1 MNKKMRINEKIYDVT
16 TLDEYVQFK
25 DAYIQQYTA
34 IHDPETR
41 LVLPIKNRYDESPG
55 IVVGNGVSYIE
66 EPEEEE
72 MDDYLDKSIID
83 FDNSKS
89 IHDMM
94 EKQRIVRTLERDILT
109 SPDNIFTPKIF
120 DDDSPEMK
128 ALKTAV
134 LDKHIDL
141 DKYEPRFGSNYNN
154 DKRLFNKN
162 TISLSMMK
170 RMCEALDIEA
180 TLILT
185 DKSEDVPNPMGK
197 TIEVKLTGGV
207 SGNDEE

>member
-1 MNKKMRINEKIYDVT
+1 MDKKMRIGDKIYDVT
-16 TLDEYVQFK
+16 DLENYTKFK
-25 DAYIQQYTA
+25 DAYIPQYTA
-34 IHDPETR
+34 IHDPETK
-41 LVLPIKNRYDESPG
+41 LVLPIKNRYEEGPG
-55 IVVGNGVSYIE
+55 IVVGNGISFVE
-66 EPEEEE
+66 EPDADEVEP
-72 MDDYLDKSIID
+72 YLDSQIID
-83 FDNSKS
+83 FDNTKN

-94 EKQRIVRTLERDILT
+94 EKQRIVKTLERDILT

-128 ALKTAV
+128 ALKNAV

-162 TISLSMMK
+162 TISLSMLK

-180 TLILT
+180 TLTLT
-185 DKSEDVPNPMGK
+185 DKSEDVPNPMGR
-197 TIEVKLTGGV
+197 TIEVKLTGGIP
-207 SGNDEE
+207 SEE

>member
-1 MNKKMRINEKIYDVT
+1 MNKKMRIGDRIYDVT
-16 TLDEYVQFK
+16 NLEEYIKFK
-25 DAYIQQYTA
+25 DAYLSQYTA
-34 IHDPETR
+34 IHDPDTN
-41 LVLPIKNRYDESPG
+41 LVLPIKNKYEEGPG
-55 IVVGNGVSYIE
+55 IVIGNGVSYIE
-66 EPEEEE
+66 EPEFEERE
-72 MDDYLDKSIID
+72 EYLDDEIID

-94 EKQRIVRTLERDILT
+94 EKQRIVKTLERDILT

-185 DKSEDVPNPMGK
+185 DKNADVPNPMGR
-197 TIEVKLTGGV
+197 TIEVKLTGGIP
-207 SGNDEE
+207 GDE

>member
-1 MNKKMRINEKIYDVT
+1 MNKKMRIGDKICDVT
-16 TLDEYVQFK
+16 SLEEFTKFR
-25 DAYIQQYTA
+25 DAFIPQYTA
-34 IHDPETR
+34 IHDPETG
-41 LVLPIKNRYDESPG
+41 LVLPIKNRYEEGPG
-55 IVVGNGVSYIE
+55 IVVGNGISYVE
-66 EPEEEE
+66 EPDEDEREA
-72 MDDYLDKSIID
+72 YLDSQVID
-83 FDNSKS
+83 FDNTKN
-89 IHDMM
+89 IHDLMK
-94 EKQRIVRTLERDILT
+94 KQHIVRTLERDILT

-170 RMCEALDIEA
+170 RLCEALDIEA
-180 TLILT
+180 TLILA
-185 DKSEDVPNPMGK
+185 DKSEDVPNPMGR
-197 TIEVKLTGGV
+197 TIEVKLTGGIP
-207 SGNDEE
+207 SEE

>member
-1 MNKKMRINEKIYDVT
+1 MNKKMRIGDRIYDVT
-16 TLDEYVQFK
+16 SLEEYTQFK
-25 DAYIQQYTA
+25 DAYIPQYTA
-34 IHDPETR
+34 IHDEETGF
-41 LVLPIKNRYDESPG
+41 VLPIKNRYEEGPG
-55 IVVGNGVSYIE
+55 IIIGNGISYIE
-66 EPEEEE
+66 EPEEDE
-72 MDDYLDKSIID
+72 MESYLDKAIID
-83 FDNSKS
+83 FDDSKS

-180 TLILT
+180 TLILN
-185 DKSEDVPNPMGK
+185 DKSDDVPNPIGR
-197 TIEVKLTGGV
+197 TIEVKLTGGIP
-207 SGNDEE
+207 SDE

>member
-1 MNKKMRINEKIYDVT
+1 MNKKMRINDRIYDVT
-16 TLDEYVQFK
+16 SLEEYTQYK
-25 DAYIQQYTA
+25 DAYIPQYTA
-34 IHDPETR
+34 IHDPETN
-41 LVLPIKNRYDESPG
+41 LVLPIKNRYEEGPG
-55 IVVGNGVSYIE
+55 IVIGNGVSYVE

-72 MDDYLDKSIID
+72 LENYLDKAIID
-83 FDNSKS
+83 FDNSKT

-180 TLILT
+180 TLILA
-185 DKSEDVPNPMGK
+185 DKNEDVPNPIGR
-197 TIEVKLTGGV
+197 TIEVKLTGGIP
-207 SGNDEE
+207 GDEQ

>member
-1 MNKKMRINEKIYDVT
+1 MDKKMRIGDKIYDVT
-16 TLDEYVQFK
+16 DLENYTKFK
-25 DAYIQQYTA
+25 DAYIPQYTA
-34 IHDPETR
+34 IHDPETK
-41 LVLPIKNRYDESPG
+41 LVLPIKNRYEEGPG
-55 IVVGNGVSYIE
+55 IVVGNGISFVE
-66 EPEEEE
+66 EPDADEVEP
-72 MDDYLDKSIID
+72 YLDNQIID
-83 FDNSKS
+83 FDNTKN

-94 EKQRIVRTLERDILT
+94 EKQRIVKTLERDILT

-128 ALKTAV
+128 ALKNAV

-162 TISLSMMK
+162 TISLSMLK

-180 TLILT
+180 TLTLT
-185 DKSEDVPNPMGK
+185 DKSEDVPNPMGR
-197 TIEVKLTGGV
+197 TIEVKLTGGIP
-207 SGNDEE
+207 SEE

>member
-1 MNKKMRINEKIYDVT
+1 MNKKMRINDRIYDVT
-16 TLDEYVQFK
+16 SLEEYTQFK
-25 DAYIQQYTA
+25 DAFISQYTA
-34 IHDPETR
+34 IHDPETN
-41 LVLPIKNRYDESPG
+41 LVLPIKNRYEDGPG
-55 IVVGNGVSYIE
+55 IVIGNGVSYVE

-72 MDDYLDKSIID
+72 LETYLDHAIID

-180 TLILT
+180 TLILA
-185 DKSEDVPNPMGK
+185 DKNDDVPNPIGRA
-197 TIEVKLTGGV
+197 IEVKLTGGIP
-207 SGNDEE
+207 GDEQ

>member
-1 MNKKMRINEKIYDVT
+1 MDKKMRIGDKIYDVT
-16 TLDEYVQFK
+16 SLENYTKFK
-25 DAYIQQYTA
+25 DAYIPQYTA
-34 IHDPETR
+34 IHDSETN
-41 LVLPIKNRYDESPG
+41 LVLPIKNRYEEGPG

-66 EPEEEE
+66 EPDADEAISYQ
-72 MDDYLDKSIID
+72 DSQIID
-83 FDNSKS
+83 FDNTKN

-94 EKQRIVRTLERDILT
+94 EKQRIVKTLERDILT

-128 ALKTAV
+128 ALKNAV

-162 TISLSMMK
+162 TISLSMLK

-180 TLILT
+180 TLILS
-185 DKSEDVPNPMGK
+185 DKNEDVPNPMGRS
-197 TIEVKLTGGV
+197 IEVKLTGGIP
-207 SGNDEE
+207 SEE

>member
-1 MNKKMRINEKIYDVT
+1 MNKKMRINDRIYDVT
-16 TLDEYVQFK
+16 SLEEYAKFK
-25 DAYIQQYTA
+25 DAYIPQYTA
-34 IHDPETR
+34 IHDPETN
-41 LVLPIKNRYDESPG
+41 LVLPIKNRYEDGPG
-55 IVVGNGVSYIE
+55 IVIGNGISYID
-66 EPEEEE
+66 EPDEDEA
-72 MDDYLDKSIID
+72 DNYLDSEIID
-83 FDNSKS
+83 FDNAKN

-162 TISLSMMK
+162 NISLSMMK

-185 DKSEDVPNPMGK
+185 DKSSDVPNPIGR
-197 TIEVKLTGGV
+197 TIEVKLTGGIP
-207 SGNDEE
+207 GDE